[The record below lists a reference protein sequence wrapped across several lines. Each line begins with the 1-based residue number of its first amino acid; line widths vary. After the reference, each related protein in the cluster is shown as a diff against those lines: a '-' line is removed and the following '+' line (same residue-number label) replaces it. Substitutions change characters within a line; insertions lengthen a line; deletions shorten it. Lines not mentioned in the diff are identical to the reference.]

1 MRELTPEEQAQLES
15 MTDPEVIKPKFAW
28 DDTFQRKLLAMLLT
42 DEYMLVQAIDKV
54 KPEYFSNEAHVIIC
68 KILVQYFAKEK
79 TKPQEWII
87 QNELKNILKDRDK
100 TVQLHYAAELKSIYD
115 FYTPGV
121 DSREY
126 LIDKEI
132 GRAHV

>member
-87 QNELKNILKDRDK
+87 QNELKNI
-100 TVQLHYAAELKSIYD
+100 YNNI
-115 FYTPGV
+115 
-121 DSREY
+121 
-126 LIDKEI
+126 
-132 GRAHV
+132 